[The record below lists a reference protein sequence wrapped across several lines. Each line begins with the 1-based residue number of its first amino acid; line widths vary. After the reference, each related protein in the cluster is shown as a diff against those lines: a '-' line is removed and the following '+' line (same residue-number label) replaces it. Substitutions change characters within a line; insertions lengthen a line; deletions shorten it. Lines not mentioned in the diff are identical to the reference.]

1 MSINKRRHIRLT
13 LNIPAFRIAETGE
26 KVGIMVYQIS
36 IGGCFIE
43 WDENFEKD
51 QEFRLE
57 IRLPN
62 QNWLPLQCQALYFAK
77 SDGIGIK
84 FLNITQFEQELIAQI
99 MSESL
104 AEEGIPLKVD
114 PFSAPKLYNP
124 ENGLSEFKENNMQTV
139 IIED

>member
-1 MSINKRRHIRLT
+1 MSINKRKHIRLT
-13 LNIPAFRIAETGE
+13 LNIPAFRYTETGE
-26 KVGIMVYQIS
+26 KIGIIVYQIS

-43 WDENFEKD
+43 WDENIEKD

-62 QNWLPLQCQALYFAK
+62 KNWLPLQCQTLYVAN

-84 FLNITQFEQELIAQI
+84 FLNITQFEQELVAQI
-99 MSESL
+99 MSGSL

-124 ENGLSEFKENNMQTV
+124 GNNQFEVKENH
-139 IIED
+139 